1 MEGKRLPEGHM
12 RQKPMPGRPKMQ
24 NPPRRGPLA
33 DPETGVTSV
42 SYSSSDCTKKADK
55 DKGGSHWKVRCCEGP
70 PLMQTCQS
78 GANTATCMLLPPHGH
93 IFLLQPENS

>member
-55 DKGGSHWKVRCCEGP
+55 DKRLRS
-70 PLMQTCQS
+70 PL
-78 GANTATCMLLPPHGH
+78 AVKDPKLLVTSELESLSQAAERQH
-93 IFLLQPENS
+93 IGM